1 MEMLKD
7 EPLDSIYDPED
18 DAVEGK
24 PPVVIERAVKFSKF
38 GAIEYIEYDKREGF
52 ELRGLSLEARQDMN
66 YEL

>member
-24 PPVVIERAVKFSKF
+24 PPAVIERAVKFSKF
-38 GAIEYIEYDKREGF
+38 GAIEYIEYD
-52 ELRGLSLEARQDMN
+52 
-66 YEL
+66 